1 MKDLKKVIKST
12 IQEFVNEQVLSSDN
26 IINFTR
32 LTKFR
37 DRKNY
42 ADENFKFLN
51 KGTGRY
57 VYDIN
62 NEYVLKLANN
72 NKGIE
77 QNKTEINISES
88 GKYYDIIANVIEYD
102 KNGLYLIQKK
112 ANEIT
117 EEEFTNITGLKVQ
130 SFLSYNKNWESKNPK
145 FYNKVN
151 SLIEEFDLDRFD
163 ISTKNSWGTIND
175 DVVIVD
181 YGLNNNTSIKLYG
194 NKY

>member
-1 MKDLKKVIKST
+1 MELRNFIKTT
-12 IQEFVNEQVLSSDN
+12 IREYLNEHVLSSDN
-26 IINFTR
+26 IGNFTR
-32 LTKFR
+32 LTKFG

-57 VYDIN
+57 VYVIN

-88 GKYYDIIANVIEYD
+88 GKYNDIIASVIEYD
-102 KNGLYLIQKK
+102 KNGLYLIQQK

-117 EEEFTNITGLKVQ
+117 EQEFTNITGLKVQ
-130 SFLSYNKNWESKNPK
+130 GFLSYNKNWESKNPK
-145 FYNKVN
+145 FYNKVD

-163 ISTKNSWGTIND
+163 ISTINSWGTINGNL
-175 DVVIVD
+175 VIVD
-181 YGLNNNTSIKLYG
+181 YGLNINTSIKLYG

>member
-1 MKDLKKVIKST
+1 MRNFIKTT
-12 IQEFVNEQVLSSDN
+12 IREYLNEHVLSSDN
-26 IINFTR
+26 IANFTR
-32 LTKFR
+32 LTKFG

-57 VYDIN
+57 VYVIN

-88 GKYYDIIANVIEYD
+88 GKYNDIIASVIEYD
-102 KNGLYLIQKK
+102 KNGLYLIQQK

-117 EEEFTNITGLKVQ
+117 EQEFTNITGLKVQ
-130 SFLSYNKNWESKNPK
+130 GFLSYNKNWESKNPK

-163 ISTKNSWGTIND
+163 ISTINSWGTINGNL
-175 DVVIVD
+175 VIVD
-181 YGLNNNTSIKLYG
+181 YGLNINTSIKLYG

>member
-1 MKDLKKVIKST
+1 MELRNFIKTT
-12 IQEFVNEQVLSSDN
+12 IREYLNEHVLSSDN
-26 IINFTR
+26 IGNFTR
-32 LTKFR
+32 LTKFG

-57 VYDIN
+57 VYVIN

-88 GKYYDIIANVIEYD
+88 GKYNDIIASVIEYD
-102 KNGLYLIQKK
+102 KNGLYLIQQK

-117 EEEFTNITGLKVQ
+117 EQEFTNITGLKVQ
-130 SFLSYNKNWESKNPK
+130 GFLSYNKNWESKNPK
-145 FYNKVN
+145 FYNKVD

-163 ISTKNSWGTIND
+163 ISTINSWGTINGNL
-175 DVVIVD
+175 VIVD
-181 YGLNNNTSIKLYG
+181 YGLNINTSIKLYS